1 MFEKEEEEEVKC
13 KDSGISFVACNEEE
27 KARVVQEDISMMMKR
42 HGEDMGDKV
51 KAASKEAR
59 AGFNK
64 AANTDV
70 DEAV

>member
-27 KARVVQEDISMMMKR
+27 KARAVQEDISVMMKR
-42 HGEDMGDKV
+42 HGEEMRDKFE
-51 KAASKEAR
+51 AAAKEVR

-64 AANTDV
+64 AENTDV